1 MNSIFRKLQNN
12 LVQEFALEN
21 SFKLVVEIG
30 GTHQFNNRQFFG
42 ADTMYILTNLK
53 GEDCDQIEDITQL
66 SFASNNIESILCIS
80 VLQHVFDFNKGIDEI
95 LRVLKP
101 GGKAL
106 ITNGFMFPVCMQQDF
121 FRFTP
126 VFWEKRL
133 QNEQVT
139 FKIISIGN
147 QYYSIE
153 NILMRPYNKIGGLK
167 GVVNKFM
174 AIFFRIFRYF
184 CHKLDSA
191 PMGVAVIIEKNIQLY
206 L

>member
-1 MNSIFRKLQNN
+1 MLHNTARNINLAPLTFWSNN
-12 LVQEFALEN
+12 WGVLY
-21 SFKLVVEIG
+21 
-30 GTHQFNNRQFFG
+30 THQINNRQFFG
-42 ADTMYILTNLK
+42 ADTTYILTNLK
-53 GEDCDQIEDITQL
+53 GEDCDQVEDITQL
-66 SFASNNIESILCIS
+66 SFGSNNIESILCIS

-106 ITNGFMFPVCMQQDF
+106 ITNGFMFPVCMKQDF

-126 VFWEKRL
+126 AFWEERL
-133 QNEQVT
+133 RNEQVT
-139 FKIISIGN
+139 FRIISVGN
-147 QYYSIE
+147 QYHSIE
-153 NILMRPYNKIGGLK
+153 NSLMRPYNKIGGLK

-184 CHKLDSA
+184 YHKLDSA

-206 L
+206 R

>member
-1 MNSIFRKLQNN
+1 MNSLFRKLQNN
-12 LVQEFALEN
+12 IIKNFALEN

-30 GTHQFNNRQFFG
+30 GTHQFNNSRFFG
-42 ADTMYILTNLK
+42 ADTKFILTNLK
-53 GEDCDQIEDITQL
+53 DEDCDQVEDITQL
-66 SFASNNIESILCIS
+66 SFGSNNIESILCIS

-106 ITNGFMFPVCMQQDF
+106 ITNGFIFPVCMKQDF

-126 VFWEKRL
+126 AFWEERL
-133 QNEQVT
+133 RNEQVN

-147 QYYSIE
+147 QYHSIE
-153 NILMRPYNKIGGLK
+153 NILMRPYNKIGGMK

-174 AIFFRIFRYF
+174 AIFFRTFKIFYPR
-184 CHKLDSA
+184 LDSA
-191 PMGVAVIIEKNIQLY
+191 PLGVAVIIEKNI
-206 L
+206 